1 MELGMNQ
8 GSKGGASFLDTVKTV
23 LYGAIGIRRRADH
36 ERAQVNALHLVI
48 AAVLFVV
55 VFVLTLRFVVSL
67 VVS

>member
-36 ERAQVNALHLVI
+36 ERAQVNPLHLVI